1 MVQDAGVVFCDEG
14 FTDSLIVGKLRE
26 IVPAWRE
33 KDYAE
38 VICRTTEQLKPV
50 FDISKEGNVY
60 LKFACRLCSRR
71 YIHIGRD
78 KDDNIVAEIDKQHK
92 FWSLEFIN
100 DTDFIVNK
108 VRVVEV
114 RPWTLKMSTI
124 YDIMS
129 SGNYF
134 FIKEIAEGYAHRINF
149 IIDEW
154 RK

>member
-26 IVPAWRE
+26 VVPVWRE

-50 FDISKEGNVY
+50 FDISKDGNVY

-71 YIHIGRD
+71 YIHIG
-78 KDDNIVAEIDKQHK
+78 KDNNDNIVIEVDKQNK

-114 RPWTLKMSTI
+114 NPWVLKMSTI
-124 YDIMS
+124 HDIMS

-134 FIKEIAEGYAHRINF
+134 FDKKLAEEQADKINN
-149 IIDEW
+149 IISSW
-154 RK
+154 RN